1 MLTGQINVVPRF
13 GSINGVIVFDGSVT
27 PPFGTTPDAPIR
39 LTIENSKIV
48 KIEGGRDAA
57 IFEEHL
63 KSFED
68 EGMFKLAHIAYGFNP
83 GAVLTGNIVEDER
96 VWGSTEWELVM
107 SAHLT
112 LRRTDRMQNPTVMAF
127 A

>member
-68 EGMFKLAHIAYGFNP
+68 EGMFKLGTYC
-83 GAVLTGNIVEDER
+83 
-96 VWGSTEWELVM
+96 VWV
-107 SAHLT
+107 
-112 LRRTDRMQNPTVMAF
+112 
-127 A
+127 